1 MTTDYLE
8 KQLENWK
15 RLLLIISG
23 ASVTFLSTSIAD
35 IPNYS
40 TPHFPGWFAIWL
52 VLQLGSV
59 PAGFLLLVGRS
70 WRVLPLSDRLN
81 TAFGYLSIA
90 WVVLLA
96 LGVRFIT
103 MTPEASSS
111 IAFLM
116 ISLGVL
122 LGAVYL
128 LLRRAGVNTPEEM
141 FP

>member
-15 RLLLIISG
+15 RLLLIMTG
-23 ASVTFLSTSIAD
+23 ASVTFLATSIAD

-40 TPHFPGWFAIWL
+40 TPHFPGWFGIWL

-59 PAGFLLLVGRS
+59 PAGFMLLVGRS

-90 WVVLLA
+90 WLVLLT

-103 MTPEASSS
+103 LTPEAVGG
-111 IAFLM
+111 IGLLM
-116 ISLGVL
+116 ISLGLL
-122 LGAVYL
+122 LGAGYL
-128 LLRRAGVNTPEEM
+128 LLRRARVNSPEEI